1 MPKIRIKEFGKAMMI
16 LGGGIIVGYLKCLDD
31 VKDKYGDVIE
41 DEYITVKPN
50 KSMSV
55 GISNRPKKTEES

>member
-1 MPKIRIKEFGKAMMI
+1 MPKIRIKDFGKALMI
-16 LGGGIIVGYLKCLDD
+16 LGGGIAVGYLKCLSD
-31 VKDKYGDVIE
+31 VKDKYGNVIE

-55 GISNRPKKTEES
+55 GISNSPKEKD